1 MGVAD
6 WGANGGSEGGH
17 YEEGGSQNGGMGVTV
32 YGGQWMG
39 GGSLNGGVNKRVNGG
54 G

>member
-1 MGVAD
+1 MGGE
-6 WGANGGSEGGH
+6 WGVRGGVTMRR
-17 YEEGGSQNGGMGVTV
+17 GGSQNGGMGVTV